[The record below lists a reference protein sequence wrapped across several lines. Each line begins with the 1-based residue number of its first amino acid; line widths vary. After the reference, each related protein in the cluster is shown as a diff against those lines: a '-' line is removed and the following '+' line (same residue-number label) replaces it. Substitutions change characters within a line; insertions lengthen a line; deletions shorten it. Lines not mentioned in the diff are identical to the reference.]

1 MIPYGL
7 ATLFYGLLLDK
18 LGRQRIML
26 ISSGTFILLTAST
39 AASWSANAFIISRLL
54 TGLGASGVIPLG
66 LALVGDL
73 FPYERRGRPLGYLFS
88 AVVGGM
94 AFGSTFGIIFETF
107 IGWRMLFVSIT
118 IVTKTAMILLFFYRI
133 PESNTEHSTES
144 LCRVFASYRDLLSR
158 GVV

>member
-1 MIPYGL
+1 
-7 ATLFYGLLLDK
+7 
-18 LGRQRIML
+18 
-26 ISSGTFILLTAST
+26 
-39 AASWSANAFIISRLL
+39 
-54 TGLGASGVIPLG
+54 VIPLG